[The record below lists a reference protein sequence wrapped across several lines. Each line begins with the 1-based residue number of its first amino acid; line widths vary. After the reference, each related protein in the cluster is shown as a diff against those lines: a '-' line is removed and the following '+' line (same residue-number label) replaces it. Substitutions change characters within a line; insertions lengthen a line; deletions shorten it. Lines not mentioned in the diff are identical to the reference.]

1 MIYIIDGIFLL
12 MWGFSGLIFISIL
25 LSWFP
30 MLYNFKL
37 FRAIRRLT
45 DAYMEPFH
53 GMLVLGVFD
62 FTPIIGIVL
71 FDMII
76 KAYAMLLNF

>member
-1 MIYIIDGIFLL
+1 MIYIIDSIFLI
-12 MWGFSGLIFISIL
+12 MWAFSGLIFISIL

-37 FRAIRRLT
+37 FRAIKRLT

-53 GMLVLGVFD
+53 GILVLGMFD

-71 FDMII
+71 FDLLIE
-76 KAYAMLLNF
+76 AYAKLLNF

>member
-1 MIYIIDGIFLL
+1 MIYIKDGIFYL
-12 MWGFSGLIFISIL
+12 MLGFSGLIFISIL

-30 MLYNFKL
+30 MLYNFKI

-53 GMLVLGVFD
+53 GILVLGMFD

-76 KAYAMLLNF
+76 RAYDMLSKF